1 MASSIEDLK
10 STISKKGG
18 LAPANR
24 FNVIFT
30 PPSQSLLN
38 LNVENILGSIISGGF
53 SAGNLIN
60 DPRDISI
67 LCKSVQIPGRTL
79 STFEHAHD
87 RQQNKYPY
95 TFIDED
101 VTMTFHLTNDYYMRN
116 MLEQWQSGIFN
127 TESYVTGFK
136 NDYSVDVIIQQL
148 NQKNIPVYGVKL
160 EKAYP
165 VSYESITLD
174 NSQESSVTEMSVTFA
189 YDKFKPEGPLSSTGS
204 AIRSALDIII

>member
-1 MASSIEDLK
+1 MNIDNLK
-10 STISKKGG
+10 STIAKKGG
-18 LAPANR
+18 LAPSNR
-24 FNVIFT
+24 FNVIFA
-30 PPSQSLLN
+30 PPAVSLLN
-38 LNVENILGSIISGGF
+38 LNVENIIGSVISGNF
-53 SAGNLIN
+53 NAGNLLN

-67 LCKSVQIPGRTL
+67 LCKSVTLPGRTL
-79 STFEHAHD
+79 STFEHDHD

-127 TESYVTGFK
+127 TESYVSGFK

-174 NSQESSVTEMSVTFA
+174 NSSENAVNEMSVTFA
-189 YDKFKPEGPLSSTGS
+189 YNKFVPEGPLSSTGS
-204 AIRSALDIII
+204 AIRRAIDSIL